1 MSDIRKVPAS
11 AGAQWLLT
19 GFSLFRKS
27 PLRLGQLGVM
37 LGLGGLLGM
46 AMSQL
51 NPALGVLAQ
60 LLVVFGAPVLMGG
73 LIWALRETE
82 RGATPLPRHLLEG
95 FHAGRLPHLLVAV
108 LPYFLA
114 SIVLGS
120 LLFVLVGNE
129 GVQRWQEVQNQING
143 IAQTGEQL
151 TPDQL
156 YDMAASLPVFRILL
170 WIAIT
175 LLANLAIGLMLAVML
190 PQVMFAAT
198 GGWAALINSLRV
210 CARNLAAMA
219 IFYVL
224 ALIFIFVLNFTAAVI
239 MLILGAVLGPGIG
252 LVLALALYAA
262 IALPVFAGAIYSA
275 WKQMFGHDAATPPL
289 PANPGNVF
297 EA

>member
-1 MSDIRKVPAS
+1 MSEIRKVPAS
-11 AGAQWLLT
+11 AGAQWLLS

-46 AMSQL
+46 AVSQL
-51 NPALGVLAQ
+51 NPTLGVLAQ

-73 LIWALRETE
+73 LIWAVRETE
-82 RGATPLPRHLLEG
+82 RGAHPLPRHLLEG
-95 FHAGRLPHLLVAV
+95 FQSGRLPHLLVAV

-114 SIVLGS
+114 SILLGS
-120 LLFVLVGNE
+120 LLFVLVGND
-129 GVQRWQEVQNQING
+129 GVQRWQEVQNQINS
-143 IAQTGEQL
+143 IAQTGDQL
-151 TPDQL
+151 TPEQL
-156 YDMAASLPVFRILL
+156 YEMAASLPVFRILL

-175 LLANLAIGLMLAVML
+175 LLAHLAIGLMLAVML
-190 PQVMFAAT
+190 PQVMFAAI
-198 GGWAALINSLRV
+198 GGWAALINSLRG
-210 CARNLAAMA
+210 CARNFAAMA

-224 ALIFIFVLNFTAAVI
+224 ALIFIFVLNFAAAVI
-239 MLILGAVLGPGIG
+239 MLVLGAIMGPGIG

-275 WKQMFGHDAATPPL
+275 WKQMFGDSSLAPVAPAA
-289 PANPGNVF
+289 PGNVF